1 MAVTEDTVEAG
12 QMVSTD
18 PRDSQADERDR
29 QADERDRQAEGRHRR
44 ADERDHDA
52 EAAERPVA
60 NGVIDLRERRSLR
73 RQLAAE
79 REWSAHD
86 RAVAAD
92 DRKEAALDREV
103 SAHARGD
110 AEEEREV
117 LQRDE
122 LTGVLQRRVGI
133 AALEREVARS
143 GRSGEPL
150 VVAFI
155 DVDGLKRINDEQ
167 GHASGDAVLR
177 TLGEALR
184 NNMRIYDVALRYGGD
199 EVVCVLPGF
208 AIEEA
213 ATRFDALQAELATG
227 SVPVSVSVGLVEWRP
242 GETSDAVLARAD
254 AAMYRLRE
262 SSRG

>member
-1 MAVTEDTVEAG
+1 MAATEDA
-12 QMVSTD
+12 SKD
-18 PRDSQADERDR
+18 RRDRRADERDR
-29 QADERDRQAEGRHRR
+29 QADARDRQAEGRRRR

-52 EAAERPVA
+52 EAAERTVA
-60 NGVIDLRERRSLR
+60 DGVIDLRERRSLR
-73 RQLAAE
+73 REEAEE
-79 REWSAHD
+79 REWSAQD

-92 DRKEAALDREV
+92 DRKEAALDREM

-110 AEEEREV
+110 ADEEREI

-122 LTGVLQRRVGI
+122 LTGVLQRGVGI
-133 AALEREVARS
+133 MALEREVARS

-177 TLGEALR
+177 TLGDALR
-184 NNMRIYDVALRYGGD
+184 NNMRLYDIALRYGGD
-199 EVVCVLPGF
+199 EVVCVLPGL

-227 SVPVSVSVGLVEWRP
+227 SVPVSVTVGLAEWRP

-254 AAMYRLRE
+254 AAMYG
-262 SSRG
+262 SRVKVGPTYR